1 MSQAITFTEADQALM
16 IAIINQLGISKIDRK
31 QLQLD
36 LGLTSIGTA
45 DARLSRFKAKLAKA
59 KAEGE
64 GEISPA
70 PAKAKRA
77 TPAKKRKLEV
87 EEDTEEQDARFED
100 GNGMTDDNSMVAIDT
115 PTRKGSARKARVRSV
130 KEELDEVDYAFQNPG
145 DIWE

>member
-16 IAIINQLGISKIDRK
+16 VAIINQLGTGKIDRK

-36 LGLTSIGTA
+36 LGLSSIGTA

-59 KAEGE
+59 KGDAEN
-64 GEISPA
+64 SPA

-77 TPAKKRKLEV
+77 SPAKKRKLEV
-87 EEDTEEQDARFED
+87 EEDTEEHEDGFED
-100 GNGMTDDNSMVAIDT
+100 GNGMADDKPMVAVDT
-115 PTRKGSARKARVRSV
+115 PTRKGSARKARGRSI
-130 KEELDEVDYAFQNPG
+130 KEELDEVDYAFQDSG